1 MLFIHWVLFIIGF
14 MLVGTSPT
22 ESAYSDIGVCVSLY
36 SLGMIIY
43 LFRQKKNKPKQ
54 QVIIQQIQ
62 TDKEGDDIVKTQNVN
77 VEQSQSVGKL
87 EVKRGM
93 KKDSQIYKLIKL
105 GMILGVLVGV
115 AILGVETVKSLA
127 LVIAIVLG
135 CIIALF
141 LFIGLP
147 LMIVFKDTIKLFIS
161 RKESDK

>member
-1 MLFIHWVLFIIGF
+1 MLFLHWVLFILGF
-14 MLVGTSPT
+14 MLVGTSPNT
-22 ESAYSDIGVCVSLY
+22 DSLQANLGMCLFMYSI
-36 SLGMIIY
+36 GMIIY

-62 TDKEGDDIVKTQNVN
+62 TDEEGESVKTQNVN
-77 VEQSQSVGKL
+77 VEQSQSVGKM
-87 EVKRGM
+87 EIKRGM

-115 AILGVETVKSLA
+115 AIMGIETVKSLA
-127 LVIAIVLG
+127 LVILIVLG

-141 LFIGLP
+141 LFIALP

-161 RKESDK
+161 KRN

>member
-1 MLFIHWVLFIIGF
+1 MLFLHWLMFIVGF

-22 ESAYSDIGVCVSLY
+22 ESIYSDIGVCIWVY

-43 LFRQKKNKPKQ
+43 LFTQKKKKPKQ

-62 TDKEGDDIVKTQNVN
+62 TDEEGESVKTQNVN
-77 VEQSQSVGKL
+77 VEQSQSVGKM
-87 EVKRGM
+87 EIKRGM
-93 KKDSQIYKLIKL
+93 KKDNQIYKLIKL

-115 AILGVETVKSLA
+115 AIMGTETVKALA
-127 LVIAIVLG
+127 LVVAIVLG

-161 RKESDK
+161 KRN

>member
-62 TDKEGDDIVKTQNVN
+62 TDKEGESVKTQNVN

-147 LMIVFKDTIKLFIS
+147 LMIVFKDTIKLFINK
-161 RKESDK
+161 RESDK

>member
-1 MLFIHWVLFIIGF
+1 MLFLHWVLFILGF
-14 MLVGTSPT
+14 MLVGTS
-22 ESAYSDIGVCVSLY
+22 SDVDSIQANLGMCLFMYSI
-36 SLGMIIY
+36 GMIIY

-62 TDKEGDDIVKTQNVN
+62 TDEGEDIVKTQNVN
-77 VEQSQSVGKL
+77 VEQSQSVGKM
-87 EVKRGM
+87 EIKRGM

-115 AILGVETVKSLA
+115 AIMGIETVKSLA
-127 LVIAIVLG
+127 LVILIVLG

-161 RKESDK
+161 KRN

>member
-1 MLFIHWVLFIIGF
+1 MLFLHWLAFIVGF

-22 ESAYSDIGVCVSLY
+22 ESIYSDIGVCIWVY

-54 QVIIQQIQ
+54 QVIVQQIQ
-62 TDKEGDDIVKTQNVN
+62 TDKEGESVKTQNVN

-93 KKDSQIYKLIKL
+93 KKDSQVYKLIKL
-105 GMILGVLVGV
+105 GMILGVLVGLS
-115 AILGVETVKSLA
+115 ILGVETIKALA
-127 LVIAIVLG
+127 LVVAIVLG

-161 RKESDK
+161 KRN

>member
-1 MLFIHWVLFIIGF
+1 MLFLHWVLFILGF

-22 ESAYSDIGVCVSLY
+22 ESAYSDIGVCIWVY
-36 SLGMIIY
+36 SIGMIIY

-62 TDKEGDDIVKTQNVN
+62 TDEGEDIVKTQNVN

-93 KKDSQIYKLIKL
+93 KKDSQIFKLIKL
-105 GMILGVLVGV
+105 GMILGVLVGLS
-115 AILGVETVKSLA
+115 ILGVETIKALA
-127 LVIAIVLG
+127 LVILIVLG

-161 RKESDK
+161 KRN

>member
-22 ESAYSDIGVCVSLY
+22 ESAYSDIGVCISLY

-62 TDKEGDDIVKTQNVN
+62 TDKEGESVKTQNVN

-93 KKDSQIYKLIKL
+93 KKDSQIFKLIKL
-105 GMILGVLVGV
+105 GMILGALVGV

-147 LMIVFKDTIKLFIS
+147 LMIIFKDTIKLFIS
-161 RKESDK
+161 KKESDK

>member
-1 MLFIHWVLFIIGF
+1 MLFLHWVLFILGF

-22 ESAYSDIGVCVSLY
+22 ESAYSDIGVCISLY

-62 TDKEGDDIVKTQNVN
+62 TDKEGESVKTQNVN

-105 GMILGVLVGV
+105 GMILGVLVGLS
-115 AILGVETVKSLA
+115 ILGVETIKALA
-127 LVIAIVLG
+127 LVILIVLG

-141 LFIGLP
+141 LFIALP

-161 RKESDK
+161 KKN

>member
-1 MLFIHWVLFIIGF
+1 MLFLHWVLFILGF
-14 MLVGTSPT
+14 MLVGTSPNT
-22 ESAYSDIGVCVSLY
+22 DSIQANLGMCLFIYSI
-36 SLGMIIY
+36 GMIIY

-62 TDKEGDDIVKTQNVN
+62 TDEGEDIVKTQNVN
-77 VEQSQSVGKL
+77 VEQSQSVGKM
-87 EVKRGM
+87 EIKRGM

-105 GMILGVLVGV
+105 GMILGVLVGLS
-115 AILGVETVKSLA
+115 ILGVETIKALA
-127 LVIAIVLG
+127 LVILIVLG

-161 RKESDK
+161 KKN

>member
-1 MLFIHWVLFIIGF
+1 MLFIHWVLFILGF

-22 ESAYSDIGVCVSLY
+22 ESAYSDIGVCISLY

-62 TDKEGDDIVKTQNVN
+62 TDKEGESVKTQNVN

-161 RKESDK
+161 KKN

>member
-22 ESAYSDIGVCVSLY
+22 DIGVCISLY

-62 TDKEGDDIVKTQNVN
+62 TDKEGESVKTQNVN

-161 RKESDK
+161 KKESDK

>member
-1 MLFIHWVLFIIGF
+1 MMGLYWFMFIGGF
-14 MLVGTSPT
+14 AMVGTLEHN
-22 ESAYSDIGVCVSLY
+22 ESLQN
-36 SLGMIIY
+36 LGMVIMLYGLGMAIY
-43 LFRQKKNKPKQ
+43 TLFRKPQPKQ
-54 QVIIQQIQ
+54 QQVVIQQIQ
-62 TDKEGDDIVKTQNVN
+62 TDTEGEDTMKQNVN

-147 LMIVFKDTIKLFIS
+147 LMIIFKDTIKLFINK
-161 RKESDK
+161 RERE

>member
-1 MLFIHWVLFIIGF
+1 MLFLHWLAFIVGF

-22 ESAYSDIGVCVSLY
+22 ESIYSDIGVCISLY
-36 SLGMIIY
+36 SIGMIIY

-62 TDKEGDDIVKTQNVN
+62 TDKEGESVKTQNVN

-93 KKDSQIYKLIKL
+93 KKDNQIYKLIKL
-105 GMILGVLVGV
+105 GMILGVLVGLS
-115 AILGVETVKSLA
+115 ILGVETIKALA
-127 LVIAIVLG
+127 LVILIVLG

-161 RKESDK
+161 KKN

>member
-22 ESAYSDIGVCVSLY
+22 ESAYSDIGVCISLY

-62 TDKEGDDIVKTQNVN
+62 TDKEGESVKTQNVN

-147 LMIVFKDTIKLFIS
+147 LMIIFKDTIKLFINK
-161 RKESDK
+161 KESDK

>member
-1 MLFIHWVLFIIGF
+1 MLFLHWVLFILGF

-22 ESAYSDIGVCVSLY
+22 ESAYSDIGVCIWVY
-36 SLGMIIY
+36 SIGMIIY

-62 TDKEGDDIVKTQNVN
+62 TDEGEDIVKTQNVN

-87 EVKRGM
+87 EVKREM
-93 KKDSQIYKLIKL
+93 KKDNQIFKLIKL
-105 GMILGVLVGV
+105 GMILGVLVGLS
-115 AILGVETVKSLA
+115 ILGVETIKALA
-127 LVIAIVLG
+127 LVVAIVLG

-161 RKESDK
+161 KRN

>member
-1 MLFIHWVLFIIGF
+1 MLFLHWLAFIVGF

-22 ESAYSDIGVCVSLY
+22 ESVYSDIGVCIWVY

-43 LFRQKKNKPKQ
+43 LFTQKKKKPKQ

-62 TDKEGDDIVKTQNVN
+62 TDKEGESVKTQNVN

-105 GMILGVLVGV
+105 GMILGVLVGLS
-115 AILGVETVKSLA
+115 ILGVETIKALA
-127 LVIAIVLG
+127 LVILIVLG

-161 RKESDK
+161 KRN

>member
-1 MLFIHWVLFIIGF
+1 MLFLHWLAFIVGF

-22 ESAYSDIGVCVSLY
+22 ESIYSDIGVCFWVY

-62 TDKEGDDIVKTQNVN
+62 TDEEGESVKTQNVN

-105 GMILGVLVGV
+105 GMILGVLVGLS
-115 AILGVETVKSLA
+115 ILGVETIKALA
-127 LVIAIVLG
+127 LVVAIVLG

-161 RKESDK
+161 KKN

>member
-1 MLFIHWVLFIIGF
+1 
-14 MLVGTSPT
+14 
-22 ESAYSDIGVCVSLY
+22 
-36 SLGMIIY
+36 
-43 LFRQKKNKPKQ
+43 
-54 QVIIQQIQ
+54 
-62 TDKEGDDIVKTQNVN
+62 VKTQNVN

-115 AILGVETVKSLA
+115 AIMGIETVKSLA
-127 LVIAIVLG
+127 LVVAIVLG

-141 LFIGLP
+141 LFIALP

-161 RKESDK
+161 KKN